1 MLTSYTVVDLRP
13 NDVGIAPEVVTDAHS
28 PEDAATRALGLD
40 LVRSGRMADLQA
52 KVYFQ
57 YPDKPLNLVRLYA
70 RTADGNRRARI

>member
-1 MLTSYTVVDLRP
+1 MLTRYTVVDLRS
-13 NDVGIAPEVVTDAHS
+13 NRAGHAIEVVTEAHS
-28 PEDAATRALGLD
+28 PEDAAIRALGLD

-70 RTADGNRRARI
+70 RNNGG

>member
-1 MLTSYTVVDLRP
+1 MLTRYTVVDMRP
-13 NDVGIAPEVVTDAHS
+13 HDACTPAETVTHAHS

-40 LVRSGRMADLQA
+40 LIRSGRLADLQA

-70 RTADGNRRARI
+70 RTNKP